1 MATINTR
8 LLVQSQN
15 LFTNS
20 FTIRSDKAVRLT
32 GEVNKTIK
40 SITTTSSGSAT
51 TVLTVTDYGADKDVY
66 VFLKNRSTATGKF
79 LYVIIGSQQIARLSP
94 GQYMSLPWRT
104 ESSDDLKV
112 YGNYS
117 NGIKLE
123 ILAGTSS

>member
-40 SITTTSSGSAT
+40 TITPTSSGSAT
-51 TVLTVTDYGADKDVY
+51 TILTVSDYGADKDVY
-66 VFLKNRSTATGKF
+66 VFLKNRSTATGKYI
-79 LYVIIGSQQIARLSP
+79 YVMVGSQQIMRLSP
-94 GQYMSLPWRT
+94 GQYCSLPWRT
-104 ESSDDLKV
+104 ESGDDMKV
-112 YGNYS
+112 YGNDS

>member
-94 GQYMSLPWRT
+94 GQ
-104 ESSDDLKV
+104 
-112 YGNYS
+112 
-117 NGIKLE
+117 
-123 ILAGTSS
+123 